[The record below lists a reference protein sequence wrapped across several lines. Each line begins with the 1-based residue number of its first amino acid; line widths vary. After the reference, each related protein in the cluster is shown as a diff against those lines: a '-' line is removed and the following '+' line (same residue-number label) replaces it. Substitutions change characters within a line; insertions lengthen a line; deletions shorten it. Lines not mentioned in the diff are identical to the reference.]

1 MRNQITNSVTVCS
14 TCQRNKRKTFKQF
27 GHHPE
32 KEAEA
37 IPWDKMCIDLIGPYT
52 IRRKGQKNLICKRV
66 TQSPII
72 YSNTNANAII
82 HENTRQAMNYR
93 VFSTGPDRTLWLRS
107 MTNDLGR
114 LAQGVGQ
121 PWPANQRIAGTNTM
135 FFIHKCDV
143 PSGRQVTYCKQEAFL
158 RPTKAET
165 HRVRNCAGG
174 NCLDFPGPTAT
185 QTASLVTTKSYSTHH
200 FYVQRT
206 V

>member
-107 MTNDLGR
+107 MTNDLRR
-114 LAQGVGQ
+114 LSQGLCL
-121 PWPANQRIAGTNTM
+121 PWPSFQQIVLTM
-135 FFIHKCDV
+135 PFCFC
-143 PSGRQVTYCKQEAFL
+143 
-158 RPTKAET
+158 
-165 HRVRNCAGG
+165 
-174 NCLDFPGPTAT
+174 
-185 QTASLVTTKSYSTHH
+185 SLCEVL
-200 FYVQRT
+200 FRF
-206 V
+206 